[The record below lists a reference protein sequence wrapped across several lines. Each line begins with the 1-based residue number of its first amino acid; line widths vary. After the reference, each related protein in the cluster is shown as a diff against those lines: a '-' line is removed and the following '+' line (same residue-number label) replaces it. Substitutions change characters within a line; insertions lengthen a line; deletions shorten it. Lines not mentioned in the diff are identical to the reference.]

1 MIVAVQT
8 SICVLTS
15 KPHLNYSN
23 DSLAKSNDG
32 IGLPQFS
39 KAHSRQLLA
48 GFFYAHDSAHPNY
61 GGLGGSASARR
72 PLER

>member
-1 MIVAVQT
+1 M
-8 SICVLTS
+8 
-15 KPHLNYSN
+15 
-23 DSLAKSNDG
+23 AKSNDG